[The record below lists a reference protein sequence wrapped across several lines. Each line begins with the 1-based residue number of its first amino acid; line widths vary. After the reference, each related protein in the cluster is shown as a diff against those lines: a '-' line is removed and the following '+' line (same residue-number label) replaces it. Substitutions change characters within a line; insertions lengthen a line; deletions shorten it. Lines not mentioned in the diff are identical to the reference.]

1 MLFQGTT
8 TTNSGKLKIK
18 NMTNDSLSQS
28 AIDAIGRELLDKEVE
43 SVEVKCTHS
52 GYENEFNVYD
62 REGSYL
68 LSVTNSG
75 VTYTV

>member
-8 TTNSGKLKIK
+8 TTNSGNLKIK
-18 NMTNDSLSQS
+18 NMTNDSLSKT
-28 AIDAIGRELLDKEVE
+28 AIDAIGRELLDEEVE
-43 SVEVKCTHS
+43 SVEVKCTLS
-52 GYENEFNVYD
+52 GEDNEFDVYD
-62 REGSYL
+62 SEGSYL